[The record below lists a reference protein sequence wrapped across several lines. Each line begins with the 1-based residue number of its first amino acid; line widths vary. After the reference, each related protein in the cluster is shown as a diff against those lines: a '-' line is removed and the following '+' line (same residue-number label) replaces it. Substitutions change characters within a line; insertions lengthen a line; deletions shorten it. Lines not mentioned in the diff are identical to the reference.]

1 MRSQDSPTVG
11 VFPQEEP
18 VDAAFVGMSA
28 DRLRKVVRAF
38 KRQQRRGL
46 FPGGQIAIRR
56 HGSLVVNEPVGIAR
70 GFLPEHNEAA
80 IVTTPQTLFPCF
92 SAGKAV
98 IAIIVAMLEERG
110 QLAVEEP
117 VAKYFPEFGAGGKGD
132 ITVLDVLT
140 HRGGVLMPEFCKQ
153 VEAWADWDR
162 VVEAMIA
169 AEPSHRRGTLAY
181 HPLEYGWVLSE
192 VIQRVDGRTVQE
204 FVRDELAEPMGLPEL
219 KFGARPS
226 ELARVGRSYWV
237 GSGPFKIAG
246 LDISGVFETF
256 HHRPELMTIFLPGA
270 GLMTNAATL
279 AAFYEMLVSGGV
291 ARDGT
296 RLLSRDTIRKYT
308 TRHVMGWDRSNKAPI
323 VLGRGFFLGTKT
335 TNIYGWWDTGDCFG
349 HAGAFCTL
357 GWGDHR
363 LGLAVGIVSNGNS
376 SPMDLVTR
384 MIPICDGIRKAC
396 L

>member
-1 MRSQDSPTVG
+1 M
-11 VFPQEEP
+11 FPQDEV

-70 GFLPEHNEAA
+70 GFLPEHDEPAV
-80 IVTTPQTLFPCF
+80 VTTPTTLFPCF

-110 QLAVEEP
+110 QLSVESP
-117 VAKYFPEFGAGGKGD
+117 VATYFPEFAAGGKGD

-162 VVEAMIA
+162 VVEAMVA

-181 HPLEYGWVLSE
+181 HPLEYGWVLAE
-192 VIQRVDGRTVQE
+192 VIHRVDGRTVPE
-204 FVRDELAEPMGLPEL
+204 FVRDELAAPLGLPEL

-226 ELARVGRSYWV
+226 ELAKVGRSYWV

-270 GLMTNAATL
+270 GLVTNAATL
-279 AAFYEMLVSGGV
+279 AGFYEMLVSGGA

-323 VLGRGFFLGTKT
+323 VLGRGFFLGTRT